1 MIVDER
7 IVTFINSLDT
17 ENSRILEEIEKE
29 AHASDVPV
37 IRREMQSLL
46 KVLLMLQK
54 PMRILEVGTA
64 IGFSALLMSEYAP
77 EGCRITTIE
86 NYEKR
91 IPIARGNF
99 ARAGKEDVIALI
111 EGDAAQV
118 LETLEG
124 TYDFIFMDAAK
135 GQYIHYL
142 PHVLRLLAEGGCLV
156 SDNVMQDGGVIQS
169 RFAVERRNRTIHARM
184 REYLYELKH
193 NPLLETAILP
203 LGDGA
208 AISVKR
214 NGEQPEEARPAE
226 QAPAQKDGNQ
236 AEQAPAQ
243 KDGSQAEQALA
254 RQEEQEQHQKTEKEG
269 EKQCNEQTSRITD
282 SGKQPGSS
290 ENGGYIRRGRGL
302 YRRGSIRPAGEG
314 KKLFHGRDEGRNRI
328 RPCT

>member
-91 IPIARGNF
+91 IPIARENF
-99 ARAGKEDVIALI
+99 ARAGKEDAITLI
-111 EGDAAQV
+111 EGDAAEV
-118 LETLEG
+118 LEELEG

-142 PHVLRLLAEGGCLV
+142 PHVFRLLSEGGCLV
-156 SDNVMQDGGVIQS
+156 SDNVMQDGDVIQS

-193 NPLLETAILP
+193 DPRLETAILP
-203 LGDGA
+203 LGDGVA
-208 AISVKR
+208 VSVKR
-214 NGEQPEEARPAE
+214 TGSWPEE
-226 QAPAQKDGNQ
+226 QSQK
-236 AEQAPAQ
+236 A
-243 KDGSQAEQALA
+243 
-254 RQEEQEQHQKTEKEG
+254 EKEG
-269 EKQCNEQTSRITD
+269 ERQ
-282 SGKQPGSS
+282 
-290 ENGGYIRRGRGL
+290 
-302 YRRGSIRPAGEG
+302 
-314 KKLFHGRDEGRNRI
+314 
-328 RPCT
+328 